1 MTALKKIAL
10 SLASIV
16 PILSLSAQAQASINA
31 AGVARDLM
39 QMNSAPLKGFVGH
52 PDGVWSKLR
61 NDFQMAEVN
70 PEIVRRHEQYYS
82 TRLPYFN
89 RIVERSEPYMYHIAQ
104 EVQKRNM
111 PAEIALLPIIESAFV
126 TSAKSRVGASGLWQ
140 FMPATGRDFGLTQ
153 NNLYDGRLDVYAATD
168 AALTYL
174 QYLHNLFG
182 DWSLAL
188 AAYNWGQ
195 GNVGKAIKRAQAQG
209 KEITYENLNMP
220 AETRNY
226 VPKLLAVRNLI
237 ASPETFAL
245 KLAPIAD
252 QPYFGVV
259 TIDHAIDTAA
269 AARLAGITAAEFER
283 LNPGVVAPVVATQ
296 NVQRILLP
304 VTKIDTFRAN
314 LKKADKNTLLSWDFY
329 QPTAGEDVAQLA
341 ANTGM
346 SIAEIKR
353 LNQLSSN
360 KLRASSTILIAK
372 NSLATPVEP
381 IFMPNAAPTMM
392 ASAAPQYTSPAP
404 IQVAA
409 PAPAPVQAAAPK
421 PAPQN
426 TEWVVPP
433 SSQPNVVV
441 LTPAKPAAPQPIQV
455 AAAAPAPAVAMPIGG
470 LPEAIS
476 VQTEPAVDD
485 DPLLATL
492 QLAEARHSASP
503 SEVPPSS
510 APIRFAPSINTPA
523 PTQLA
528 AAAPAPRANVAN
540 QGNSVKLANNSA
552 SNAHIKVSY
561 TPPVSKPAPAKKA
574 EAPAAP
580 RAKDLF
586 YTVKPGDTLY
596 SIAQRN
602 NLSLDDLRKANK
614 LSDNNIRVGQSLA
627 LIPAKADKSGAQTA
641 GTGKKAQKG
650 SKLIGS

>member
-1 MTALKKIAL
+1 MKKIAL

-39 QMNSAPLKGFVGH
+39 QMNATPLKGFVGH
-52 PDGVWSKLR
+52 PDGIWSKLR

-140 FMPATGRDFGLTQ
+140 FMPATGLDFGLKQ

-237 ASPETFAL
+237 ASPESFAL
-245 KLAPIAD
+245 NLAPIAD

-259 TIDHAIDTAA
+259 TLDHAIDTAA
-269 AARLAGITAAEFER
+269 AARLAGITPSEFQR
-283 LNPGVVAPVVATQ
+283 LNPGVVAPVVSTQ

-346 SIAEIKR
+346 TIAEIKR

-392 ASAAPQYTSPAP
+392 ASA
-404 IQVAA
+404 
-409 PAPAPVQAAAPK
+409 PAPAPKYTNPAPVPAPVQVAAAKPPVSQSNQWAVPASSQPSVMIMAPAK
-421 PAPQN
+421 PAPQP
-426 TEWVVPP
+426 V
-433 SSQPNVVV
+433 
-441 LTPAKPAAPQPIQV
+441 QV
-455 AAAAPAPAVAMPIGG
+455 AAAPAAPSVAMPIGG

-476 VQTEPAVDD
+476 VDSVGTTDD
-485 DPLLATL
+485 DPLLATI
-492 QLAEARHSASP
+492 QLAEARHSTPPSP
-503 SEVPPSS
+503 SAAPNN
-510 APIRFAPSINTPA
+510 APIRLTPSIASPA

-528 AAAPAPRANVAN
+528 AAAPAPRNAS
-540 QGNSVKLANNSA
+540 GNDVKLANNRA
-552 SNAHIKVSY
+552 SGANIKVTY
-561 TPPVSKPAPAKKA
+561 TPPASKVAPAKKA

-580 RAKDLF
+580 RARDLF

-627 LIPAKADKSGAQTA
+627 LIPAKSSKQGAQTA
-641 GTGKKAQKG
+641 GTGKKPQKG